1 MKKRESSDIT
11 ENNIMCIETI
21 EPFTGDKVIP
31 QPPLSPPILI
41 RRYATWD
48 EESMRIEEERV
59 KKVLATLKKNVKSC
73 L

>member
-1 MKKRESSDIT
+1 MNKRESSNKT
-11 ENNIMCIETI
+11 ENNIMCNETT
-21 EPFTGDKVIP
+21 ELYMVDKVIP

-59 KKVLATLKKNVKSC
+59 KKVLATLKKNVKSS

>member
-1 MKKRESSDIT
+1 MCNETT
-11 ENNIMCIETI
+11 ELYMV
-21 EPFTGDKVIP
+21 DKVIP

-59 KKVLATLKKNVKSC
+59 KKVLATLKKNVKSS